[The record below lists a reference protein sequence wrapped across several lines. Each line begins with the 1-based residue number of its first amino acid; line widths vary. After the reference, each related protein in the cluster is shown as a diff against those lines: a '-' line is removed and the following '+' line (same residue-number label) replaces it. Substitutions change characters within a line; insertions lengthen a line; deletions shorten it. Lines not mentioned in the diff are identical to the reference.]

1 MNNVKSKSRAG
12 GRPAVKYPN
21 FSFHPREAST
31 SPKKLKLRR
40 KVNKRS
46 RNRANIFVRKTNS
59 NTWSYSIWK
68 ELNAV
73 DRGQANSR
81 GEKKKDAR
89 WNQQF

>member
-21 FSFHPREAST
+21 FSFHPREATT
-31 SPKKLKLRR
+31 SPNQLKLRR

-46 RNRANIFVRKTNS
+46 RNRANIFVRQTNI

-68 ELNAV
+68 ELKAV
-73 DRGQANSR
+73 DRGH
-81 GEKKKDAR
+81 GEKKKGR
-89 WNQQF
+89 KMES

>member
-12 GRPAVKYPN
+12 GQVPQI
-21 FSFHPREAST
+21 SFHPREAST

>member
-73 DRGQANSR
+73 DRGH
-81 GEKKKDAR
+81 GEKKKGR
-89 WNQQF
+89 KMES

>member
-12 GRPAVKYPN
+12 GQVPQI
-21 FSFHPREAST
+21 SFHPREAST
-31 SPKKLKLRR
+31 SPNQLKLRR

-73 DRGQANSR
+73 DRGH
-81 GEKKKDAR
+81 GEKKKGR
-89 WNQQF
+89 KMES